1 MACTRT
7 LKLAFGALLL
17 LASILAFDISSKA
30 RERGFSTIAGDGVKK
45 RPVVSSKKYRN
56 YRKLPKHLRRR
67 GAGGTLHK
75 NLFFFDGSELLR
87 ESRREEGARQRGHL
101 RNKVSV
107 MRSRPGAKIIRVS
120 EKMKRLGEER
130 AAKREARM
138 LEELDNLDIRYYRDS
153 EAYDARFPSIVYLDV
168 IK

>member
-1 MACTRT
+1 M
-7 LKLAFGALLL
+7 
-17 LASILAFDISSKA
+17 
-30 RERGFSTIAGDGVKK
+30 
-45 RPVVSSKKYRN
+45 
-56 YRKLPKHLRRR
+56 
-67 GAGGTLHK
+67 HK

-87 ESRREEGARQRGHL
+87 ESRREEGARQSGHL